1 MNIDEFLHI
10 MKKFKRFQ
18 TRLKEENITD
28 KDAEVILKI
37 YITDLTN
44 RIDTKILERVI

>member
-18 TRLKEENITD
+18 TRLKEENIEG

-37 YITDLTN
+37 YIQDLTS
-44 RIDTKILERVI
+44 KINTNFLKVV